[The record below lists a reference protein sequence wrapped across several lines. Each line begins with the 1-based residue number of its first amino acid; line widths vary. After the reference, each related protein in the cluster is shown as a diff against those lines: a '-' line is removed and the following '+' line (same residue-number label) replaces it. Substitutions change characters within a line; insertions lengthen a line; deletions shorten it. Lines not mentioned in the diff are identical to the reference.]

1 MLLVVTITLPINR
14 ANERTTTGTV
24 LLRPLDI
31 YGQISREASVTILY
45 GLDRRNTNRTRGE
58 VNKIGITL
66 STVAR

>member
-14 ANERTTTGTV
+14 ANKRTTTGTV

-45 GLDRRNTNRTRGE
+45 GLDRRKTNRTRGE